1 MMLKRAALFLMI
13 LPFLSGC
20 YLPARFDAEI
30 EISRTGFYSLEF
42 IGYMAE
48 ISLYTGLKNGKIDAE
63 EEKKKVE
70 ILARDFTR
78 DSSVKEF
85 SYFGKG
91 HFKVNYLKKGDLG
104 RTSTV
109 TFVRRNENILSIS
122 RNREKRIVTVRGKY
136 LKKVDIERLVA
147 AGLWMEG
154 EVRVKTDAEVLSHN
168 ATTVT
173 AGKGSNVQIY
183 TWNIPTPAAPA
194 PKMTLTLR

>member
-1 MMLKRAALFLMI
+1 MLKRFFLLFLLM
-13 LPFLSGC
+13 PFLGGC

-30 EISRTGFYSLEF
+30 EISRTGFYKLEF

-48 ISLYTGLKNGKIDAE
+48 VGLYQGLKDGKIDAIQ
-63 EEKKKVE
+63 EKEKVE

-78 DSSVKEF
+78 DKAVKEF

-91 HFKVNYLKKGDLG
+91 HFKVHYSTNGDLV

-122 RNREKRIVTVRGKY
+122 SNRDTGIITVRGKY
-136 LKKVDIERLVA
+136 LKKNDKDRLVD

-154 EVRVKTDAEVLSHN
+154 EVRVKTDGEVIGHN
-168 ATTVT
+168 ATSV
-173 AGKGSNVQIY
+173 APGQGRNEQVF
-183 TWNIPTPAAPA
+183 TWKISSPYDPA
-194 PKMTLTLR
+194 PKLELMLR